1 MALPVYTNDQIANQL
16 TTAFWNFVGVPP
28 SHWNIAT
35 GGSLTVNITALTAG
49 GQFFAQAAL
58 KTWSESTGINFVYT
72 AGPAQITFDDADPN
86 SAYEFHTI
94 VNGFI
99 TSASINIST
108 DWIAGD
114 LGNLN
119 SYSYQTYLHE
129 IGHALGLGHAGNYNG
144 DAMYGVN
151 NQYLNDS
158 WQTSVMSYF
167 SQDDNTYVNAD
178 FAFITTP
185 MVADVI
191 AVNSFYG
198 AATATRTGNTTYGFN
213 SNAGNVIFDATQFP
227 DVSYAIV
234 DNGGTDTLDY
244 SGFTQGQLID
254 LSAEAFSN
262 IGGVAGNV
270 TIARGSTIENAIGGS
285 GNDSIFGNSVSNFLQ
300 GNFGS
305 DSLDGG
311 DGLLLS
317 SSQATIYRLYQATL
331 DREPEL
337 AGLNFHVNNLVNGV
351 SLQSIASNFVNSD
364 EFTSKYGSLD
374 NSHFVTQLYANVLH
388 RLPDAPGF
396 AYWTNLLN
404 GGATRASVL
413 LGFSESA
420 EFTTNTYYDTEA
432 YATDV
437 FGTNHIGEIFR
448 LYGSAL
454 GRTPDVSGI
463 QFHLNAMINGLSI
476 DTVASNFLN
485 SPEFQS
491 VYGSLDNEQFVTL
504 LYNNVLNR
512 APDAPG
518 LAYWLAGLDGGATR
532 VSVLLGFSESQ
543 EFVNNTSASLHSFI
557 DNDMA
562 AIWSDRV
569 DGGSGND
576 ILFGGLGSDTFAFS
590 ANMPGADQVYGL
602 DDFDQIEFAGFGY
615 SSQLEVF
622 SHITQVG
629 ADVVFSDQGETITFH
644 HSQLATLQ
652 APDIFVFV

>member
-1 MALPVYTNDQIANQL
+1 MALPVYTNDQIADQL
-16 TTAFWNFVGVPP
+16 TTGFWNFLGVPP
-28 SHWNIAT
+28 ARWNIAT

-114 LGNLN
+114 LGDLN

-129 IGHALGLGHAGNYNG
+129 IGHVLGLGHAGNYDG
-144 DAMYGVN
+144 SATYGVDN
-151 NQYLNDS
+151 HYLNDS
-158 WQTSVMSYF
+158 WQASVMSYF

-178 FAFITTP
+178 FAFVMTP

-191 AVNSFYG
+191 AVNSLYG
-198 AATATRTGNTTYGFN
+198 AATTTRTGNTTYGFN

-234 DNGGTDTLDY
+234 DSGGTDTLDY
-244 SGFTQGQLID
+244 SGFTQNQLID
-254 LSAEAFSN
+254 LNAEAFSN
-262 IGGVAGNV
+262 IGGVVGNV

-305 DSLDGG
+305 DFLDGG
-311 DGLLLS
+311 DGLSLS

-337 AGLNFHVNNLVNGV
+337 AGLNFHVNNMVNGV

-374 NSHFVTQLYANVLH
+374 NSQFVTQLYANVLD
-388 RLPDAPGF
+388 RLPDAPGLT
-396 AYWTNLLN
+396 YWTNLLN

-420 EFTTNTYYDTEA
+420 EFTTNTFYDTEA

-448 LYGSAL
+448 LIWFGTRKNTGCFRISVPTE
-454 GRTPDVSGI
+454 RDDQWT
-463 QFHLNAMINGLSI
+463 IN
-476 DTVASNFLN
+476 
-485 SPEFQS
+485 
-491 VYGSLDNEQFVTL
+491 
-504 LYNNVLNR
+504 
-512 APDAPG
+512 
-518 LAYWLAGLDGGATR
+518 
-532 VSVLLGFSESQ
+532 
-543 EFVNNTSASLHSFI
+543 
-557 DNDMA
+557 
-562 AIWSDRV
+562 
-569 DGGSGND
+569 
-576 ILFGGLGSDTFAFS
+576 
-590 ANMPGADQVYGL
+590 
-602 DDFDQIEFAGFGY
+602 
-615 SSQLEVF
+615 
-622 SHITQVG
+622 
-629 ADVVFSDQGETITFH
+629 
-644 HSQLATLQ
+644 
-652 APDIFVFV
+652 